1 LDWITAYGPE
11 RLFSDD
17 KFTVELGPSPVVRA
31 DCEYVGTNRE
41 TGMTKTELLKL
52 LYQESATLRVI
63 TKSQGLREKALAKM
77 HANALA
83 TKQ

>member
-1 LDWITAYGPE
+1 
-11 RLFSDD
+11 
-17 KFTVELGPSPVVRA
+17 
-31 DCEYVGTNRE
+31 
-41 TGMTKTELLKL
+41 MTKTELLKL